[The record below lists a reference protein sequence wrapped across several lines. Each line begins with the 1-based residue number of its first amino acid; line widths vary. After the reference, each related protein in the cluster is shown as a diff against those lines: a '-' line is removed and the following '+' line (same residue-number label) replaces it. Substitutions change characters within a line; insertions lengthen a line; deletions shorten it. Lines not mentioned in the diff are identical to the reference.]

1 MHQVIASA
9 RGRAGLNGK
18 KAKDVEE
25 PLGRFDAALR
35 ERSGVEA
42 LEAAHELAE
51 AVDEIADD
59 RKVDADAL
67 TALRDAAT
75 ALVATAERLND

>member
-1 MHQVIASA
+1 
-9 RGRAGLNGK
+9 
-18 KAKDVEE
+18 
-25 PLGRFDAALR
+25 
-35 ERSGVEA
+35 
-42 LEAAHELAE
+42 
-51 AVDEIADD
+51 VDEIADD